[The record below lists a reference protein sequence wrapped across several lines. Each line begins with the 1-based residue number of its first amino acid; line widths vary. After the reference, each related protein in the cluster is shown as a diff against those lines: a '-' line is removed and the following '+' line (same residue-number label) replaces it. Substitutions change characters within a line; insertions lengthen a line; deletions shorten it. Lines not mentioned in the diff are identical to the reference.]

1 MMTTKSIMKEL
12 LPAYILV
19 YIEPTGFAREIL
31 RFSKKFSI
39 FVFMLIWVNLPLSNR
54 RVFNE
59 AKF

>member
-1 MMTTKSIMKEL
+1 MKEL